1 MILKSKHINVRF
13 EEEIYA
19 DIVKR
24 AEQERRSKSDVVRTA
39 LSGELAKISEQTN
52 KVLTNEQRL
61 AVLNIMGK
69 VMTHVSVI
77 RNDNAKLGRNVNQIA
92 KSMNQGI
99 PGVSKIDLEAYK
111 DLEKRVDAELSQF
124 SKGLDAIW
132 RILV

>member
-52 KVLTNEQRL
+52 KVLTNEQRV

-92 KSMNQGI
+92 KSMNKGM
-99 PGVSKIDLEAYK
+99 PGVSEIELKAYK

>member
-52 KVLTNEQRL
+52 KVLTNEQRV

-99 PGVSKIDLEAYK
+99 PGVSKIELEAYK
-111 DLEKRVDAELSQF
+111 DLEKRVDAEMSQF

>member
-13 EEEIYA
+13 EEAIYA

-24 AEQERRSKSDVVRTA
+24 AEKERRSKSDVVRTA

-52 KVLTNEQRL
+52 KVLTNEQRV

-99 PGVSKIDLEAYK
+99 PGVSKIELEAYK

>member
-24 AEQERRSKSDVVRTA
+24 AEQERRSKSDIVRTA

-52 KVLTNEQRL
+52 KSLTDDQRL
-61 AVLNIMGK
+61 AVLSIIGK

-77 RNDNAKLGRNVNQIA
+77 RNDNAKLGNNINQIA
-92 KSMNQGI
+92 KSMNLGV
-99 PGVSKIDLEAYK
+99 PGVSKIELEAYK
-111 DLEKRVDAELSQF
+111 EFEKRIGSDLSQL
-124 SKGLDAIW
+124 SKGLDGVW